1 MPAVTFNGVA
11 IFGSGPQRAVEETRG
26 SLVVPYIA
34 SGIEVAGSRALGL
47 LEVGVRV
54 SGRLVAGSAAGLH
67 ALIDGVASR
76 ITDPA
81 GVGTLVDT
89 RGRAYPGMSLVRVE
103 WGERV
108 ESGAGVTLSYE
119 ARFVRFALPPGFV
132 EPGPGDTA
140 GGGGGGGGGGETQ
153 PGAVGAA

>member
-1 MPAVTFNGVA
+1 MPGVTYNGVA
-11 IFGSGPQRAVEETRG
+11 LFGSGPQRAVEETRG
-26 SLVVPYIA
+26 NLVVPYIA

-47 LEVGVRV
+47 LEVGVAVR
-54 SGRLVAGSAAGLH
+54 GRLVASSAAGLH
-67 ALIDGVASR
+67 GLIDGIASR

-89 RGRAYPGMSLVRVE
+89 RGRVYVGMSLVRVE

-108 ESGAGVTLSYE
+108 ESGTSVTLGYE

-132 EPGPGDTA
+132 DPGTGDT
-140 GGGGGGGGGGETQ
+140 GGGGGGGGEAQ
-153 PGAVGAA
+153 PGAASV